1 MMQSK
6 VQHLYGSKI
15 ENINRAVYISAAL
28 KRSRPIPHKAK
39 LALFESTDQKGSK
52 IKIFSLFLLKD
63 SIPKNKNLFEI
74 KCDFKKTF
82 APLRHVRSKW
92 SGGSQSHR

>member
-1 MMQSK
+1 M
-6 VQHLYGSKI
+6 VPKI
-15 ENINRAVYISAAL
+15 ENTNRAVYICESF
-28 KRSRPIPHKAK
+28 KISRPIPHKAK

-63 SIPKNKNLFEI
+63 SITKNKNLFDI

-82 APLRHVRSKW
+82 APLWHVRSEW
-92 SGGSQSHR
+92 SVGSQSHR